1 MKKDTALILL
11 LLLFYAVF
19 IYTDCVH
26 CVTHEE
32 VHRQINRI
40 NGLNSTVDV
49 HYDWHSLSFVGET
62 KSVELVDHETLV
74 RLETLHSE
82 NEIYGYQER
91 CLEITVILVGFIVGA
106 VILLC
111 SKSFK

>member
-1 MKKDTALILL
+1 MLMTYV
-11 LLLFYAVF
+11 LFIASDY
-19 IYTDCVH
+19 VH
-26 CVTHEE
+26 AVTHEE

-40 NGLNSTVDV
+40 NGLNSTVTV
-49 HYDWHSLSFVGET
+49 NFNWNHLSFEGVTDAIEKT
-62 KSVELVDHETLV
+62 DHETV
-74 RLETLHSE
+74 ARLKVLHSE

-91 CLEITVILVGFIVGA
+91 CLEIVVIYTGFMVAA